1 MNEVKVLAFKANDAY
16 LVEVS
21 SRDLPGIQVLCDG
34 KELFKN
40 VRYTTK
46 KDCKFQYK
54 SYDLEIKCYS
64 KKGCDS
70 LSVSKYLELLEKTK
84 LGSSISKEQAIKA
97 FDIKEFLKGYKPV
110 YKENKLYDLPI
121 EVVGYI
127 EDIES
132 PFINIDISTSKDTL
146 PCIYYLNVP
155 KLAETTYRNIVN
167 KYSSVANFEY
177 KEHDKSLRF
186 EGINGRYVFTNVPPF
201 DEKLNIKS
209 FTTLDKAKAE
219 EKRLIN
225 LIKNTCYPFIFTTKL
240 EGIQKTSLIN
250 ELESLLVLKDITS
263 IKDIISNMV
272 ERLKN
277 TLPKESK

>member
-1 MNEVKVLAFKANDAY
+1 MKKLKVLEFKDKDAY

-21 SRDLPGIQVLCDG
+21 SEDLPGVQVLCDG

-54 SYDLEIKCYS
+54 SYDLEINYYS
-64 KKGCDS
+64 KEGCDN
-70 LSVSKYLELLEKTK
+70 LSVSEYLELLEKTR
-84 LGSSISKEQAIKA
+84 LDSSTSKEQVIKA
-97 FDIKEFLKGYKPV
+97 FDIKELLKGYKPV
-110 YKENKLYDLPI
+110 YRKNKLYNLPI

-132 PFINIDISTSKDTL
+132 PFINIDISTSRDTL

-167 KYSSVANFEY
+167 KYSSVANFGY
-177 KEHDKSLRF
+177 KESYKSLRF
-186 EGINGRYVFTNVPPF
+186 EEINGRYVFTNVPPF
-201 DEKLNIKS
+201 DEKLSVKS
-209 FTTLDKAKAE
+209 FTSLDKAKAE

-272 ERLKN
+272 ERLKS
-277 TLPKESK
+277 TLPKEDK